1 MLETPLF
8 IRLGFGF
15 GAQAALHDTHEVYL
29 HDPDTRSTIQVT
41 LPNPDGMEA
50 PEHDPN
56 LDIPL
61 NRAADALR
69 KHLNAGLPHDT
80 VAIEIDQTGELLSCR
95 TDRNEETT
103 GVTDYLPLDDFQF
116 PPAIAA
122 QPLLRSDLTEHGR
135 FMGPVDVVAYSESS
149 SGGSPVGHDKSKR
162 YVFKYANKS
171 AVSLWGEVQLLARLP
186 PHPNMVLLDRV
197 VVDEVTRSQV
207 VGFTMRYVAGG
218 QTLDKSRPAF
228 KLRWLRQLIQAV
240 DDLNLK
246 YGVIHQD
253 IADRNLM
260 IDPDTD
266 SITLID
272 FNTAAR
278 VGVVRRGRS
287 RDFEGEDPS
296 RDDGTLT
303 RIWLRAFSTLADCLS
318 DLLLYLVKG
327 VLVFL
332 YEYITRDP
340 NLSFYQLN
348 EVDDKAFKDP
358 ARWTKHPDVELDHE
372 VADF

>member
-1 MLETPLF
+1 
-8 IRLGFGF
+8 
-15 GAQAALHDTHEVYL
+15 
-29 HDPDTRSTIQVT
+29 
-41 LPNPDGMEA
+41 
-50 PEHDPN
+50 
-56 LDIPL
+56 
-61 NRAADALR
+61 
-69 KHLNAGLPHDT
+69 
-80 VAIEIDQTGELLSCR
+80 
-95 TDRNEETT
+95 
-103 GVTDYLPLDDFQF
+103 
-116 PPAIAA
+116 
-122 QPLLRSDLTEHGR
+122 
-135 FMGPVDVVAYSESS
+135 MGPVDVVAYSESS